1 MFRAFWVSLAQVAA
15 AVLVAVACLV
25 ASSVAARGSDPYDET
40 WEGFEYLVAG
50 LVLVPLGAMI
60 AGSLVARRL
69 RLANWASYSLSVI
82 AVIVIMSLGSGLLF
96 GIVPLAVLILTGANL
111 LIAYTTGLRLTDR
124 GIPDRRRPDHHAEGG
139 PDPS

>member
-15 AVLVAVACLV
+15 AVVVAVGCLV

-40 WEGFEYLVAG
+40 WEGFEYIVAG

-60 AGSLVARRL
+60 AGPLVARGL

-82 AVIVIMSLGSGLLF
+82 AVIVVMSLGSGLPF
-96 GIVPLAVLILTGANL
+96 GIVPLAVLILIGANL
-111 LIAYTTGLRLTDR
+111 LIAYTTGLR
-124 GIPDRRRPDHHAEGG
+124 IPDQRRPDHHAEGG
-139 PDPS
+139 PHSS